1 MAKILITEDDKNMA
15 RLLITELEHEGFKT
29 VLAENGREGI
39 KKFHEEK
46 PDLILLDI
54 MLPELNGIEVLRKIR
69 K

>member
-46 PDLILLDI
+46 PDLPPAMKHLT
-54 MLPELNGIEVLRKIR
+54 K
-69 K
+69 